1 MLTNLTVLKLGPLTL
16 FQCGCCEATF
26 PSKVEPEEKRLK
38 PYDPENGKYLEKCP
52 YCKGEKK

>member
-16 FQCGCCEATF
+16 FQCDCCEATF

-38 PYDPENGKYLEKCP
+38 PYNPENGKYLEKCP
-52 YCKGEKK
+52 YCKGGKK